1 MSHLNYFELYIS
13 KNPNHED
20 QLTRAFLVL
29 LRYSNSSL
37 FLFYDMM
44 YQQLLKQDFYKK
56 ISLDLPSLSELN
68 LRDIQIETQVSEITD
83 RIGQFVV
90 SVLLSDVMMTEVS
103 EVTMSERGFC
113 YDAVITFPKM

>member
-20 QLTRAFLVL
+20 QLTRTFLGL

-37 FLFYDMM
+37 FIFYDVM

-68 LRDIQIETQVSEITD
+68 LRD
-83 RIGQFVV
+83 
-90 SVLLSDVMMTEVS
+90 
-103 EVTMSERGFC
+103 
-113 YDAVITFPKM
+113 

>member
-56 ISLDLPSLSELN
+56 ISLDLTSLSELN
-68 LRDIQIETQVSEITD
+68 LRDIQIETQERYLSYTNS
-83 RIGQFVV
+83 IG
-90 SVLLSDVMMTEVS
+90 
-103 EVTMSERGFC
+103 
-113 YDAVITFPKM
+113 